1 MTLNINIPTFEIL
14 QIKIL
19 RTLTETSFCATYEGF
34 TDKKF
39 TNAETICKDDLHRG
53 KAKHL

>member
-39 TNAETICKDDLHRG
+39 TNAETVCKDDLHRG